1 MATAADYL
9 QLSQTQVTSGYKL
22 RTRVVDQVILVATNV
37 APNYRLSVQVDS
49 QLDGVFIDPQS
60 FNLAPNESIEIQI
73 TFSTQILE
81 TYPAGTLT
89 DLINFTVSAEAIIV
103 PEIPTPPPAPE
114 LPPAPRQ
121 ITAKVE
127 VYPNS
132 YTFTEYNETKDFTAK
147 LFIDDVVI
155 NDARFSWEFIENLA
169 DAFTQRNGSAKATKR
184 GLNRGTLQARV
195 IYPANLPNNTVGLAA
210 VATNIPLLATEP
222 NTGTLNIK
230 IRGLPNN
237 VTGRVQV
244 SGLTSVI
251 SQDTVLE
258 GIPVG
263 TYTIVPEAISVNR
276 SKFNPTGGG
285 QIYLGPNGRQEIII
299 TYTEQPIPDENSIV
313 ILAVMD
319 AGDNSLP
326 PSSLINTGDRF
337 AVSVQTYRNGE
348 KANLGEV
355 RVTATNTR
363 EGSVIATQF
372 ENGYAVARFTVD
384 QAGDINIMAMNERT
398 GSTPIGKL
406 ISTGISRYSIKL
418 KTAKVALTGQCIP
431 VNAVLLDNGVE
442 TNIPVEIYA
451 NGAVV
456 QPGPCTNTTQGSEP
470 VLVATGGGTNSV
482 TAFGGSGGG
491 GGSGTSEIFFT

>member
-22 RTRVVDQVILVATNV
+22 RTRVADQVILVATNV

-49 QLDGVFIDPQS
+49 QLDGVVIDPQS
-60 FNLAPNESIEIQI
+60 FNLGPNESIQI
-73 TFSTQILE
+73 GVTFSTQILE

-89 DLINFTVSAEAIIV
+89 DLINFTVSAQAIIV
-103 PEIPTPPPAPE
+103 PDIPTPPPFPE
-114 LPPAPRQ
+114 LPPAPKQ

-132 YTFTEYNETKDFTAK
+132 YTFTEYNEVKDFAAK
-147 LFIDDVVI
+147 LFIDGVVI
-155 NDARFSWEFIENLA
+155 DDARFNWEFLENLA
-169 DAFTQRNGSAKATKR
+169 DAFTQTNGSIKATKR
-184 GLNRGTLQARV
+184 GLNRGTLQAKV
-195 IYPANLPNNTVGLAA
+195 VYPPNLPADTIGLSA
-210 VATNIPLLATEP
+210 VATNIPLLAAES
-222 NTGTLNIK
+222 NTGTLSIK

-237 VTGRVQV
+237 TTGRVQI
-244 SGLTSVI
+244 SGLTSII

-258 GIPVG
+258 AIPVG
-263 TYTIVPEAISVNR
+263 TYTIIPEVISVNR
-276 SKFNPTGGG
+276 SKFNPSGGG
-285 QIYLGPNGRQEIII
+285 QIYLSPNTQQEIII

-313 ILAVMD
+313 IVAVMD
-319 AGDNSLP
+319 AGQNNLA

-337 AVSVQTYRNGE
+337 AVSVQTYKNGE

-372 ENGYAVARFTVD
+372 ENGYSVAKFTVD
-384 QAGDINIMAMNERT
+384 QAGDISIMAMNEKT

-406 ISTGISRYSIKL
+406 VSSGISRYSIKL
-418 KTAKVALTGQCIP
+418 ITSKVALTGQCVA
-431 VNAVLLDNGVE
+431 VNAVLLDNGVM

-456 QPGPCTNTTQGSEP
+456 QPGPCTNTIQGGEIP
-470 VLVATGGGTNSV
+470 VVASGGVPAGGGY
-482 TAFGGSGGG
+482 G
-491 GGSGTSEIFFT
+491 GTSEIAVM